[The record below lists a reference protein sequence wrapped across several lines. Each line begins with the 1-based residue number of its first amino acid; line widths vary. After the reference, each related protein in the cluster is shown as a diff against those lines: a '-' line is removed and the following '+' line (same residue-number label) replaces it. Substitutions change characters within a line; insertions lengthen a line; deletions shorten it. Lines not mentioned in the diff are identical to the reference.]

1 MINFYLSSITI
12 LSFFTFPFILST
24 KLKSNPID
32 LNLLISISSSLYFF
46 FLLKFIFFLIDI
58 EISQFHFYFIIF
70 LFIIM
75 NIFFIANNRNI
86 VFDKLSLIVL
96 TIFFIISTFLIFTN
110 MPIFIAW
117 DAVVSWNRWAT
128 ELYNNNLQYS
138 EQLYPLFWST
148 IWSIIYNF
156 QGNNYTDFSSKLSNL
171 IIILIFLL
179 SLCYQFRVTR
189 KISIILYLF
198 SYIIFYKFT
207 FIEMQYGYMDQPI
220 AILISTIIILVLTL
234 YQKFNYTLLYTIAFL
249 LAITS
254 LTKQPGYLILISTN
268 LCIFIFYFKRKIS
281 LNHLIN
287 FILLS
292 SLPLLIFF
300 YYKFFFY
307 QDINY
312 TLQKLFN
319 SNLLIYNTISK
330 NISPTINTD
339 TFFILKGFKRMLLD
353 GGILYLFVSCS
364 LVISLFT
371 SIKSKNFIIII
382 YAFTIIIGFVI
393 YSYCCV
399 YSLRNSY
406 WIFFAALTILFQSF
420 PSFSYDRFNNFF
432 DKKFNLKP
440 IFFLI
445 TFFLILLIDITGLL
459 SSKIENYNL
468 TFKKKIGYEDTA
480 LKLKNILLIED
491 TCYQVNAVQQ
501 LIKFNY
507 YLIDFKS
514 NIQRSSLN
522 EFKET
527 LKENNSKTTSCNN
540 YWVLNPKSL
549 DINPD
554 LKKTVNAYIDKGYIK
569 YKGSNIYLLNF

>member
-1 MINFYLSSITI
+1 
-12 LSFFTFPFILST
+12 
-24 KLKSNPID
+24 
-32 LNLLISISSSLYFF
+32 
-46 FLLKFIFFLIDI
+46 
-58 EISQFHFYFIIF
+58 
-70 LFIIM
+70 M
-75 NIFFIANNRNI
+75 NIFFIKNNRNI
-86 VFDKLSLIVL
+86 IFDNLILIFL
-96 TIFFIISTFLIFTN
+96 TVFFILSFFLIFTN

-156 QGNNYTDFSSKLSNL
+156 QGNNYTDFSAKLSNL
-171 IIILIFLL
+171 LIILIFFL
-179 SLCYQFRVTR
+179 SLCYQFRVTK
-189 KISIILYLF
+189 KISTLIYLLSF
-198 SYIIFYKFT
+198 IIFYKFT

-220 AILISTIIILVLTL
+220 AILISTIIILILTL
-234 YQKFNYTLLYTIAFL
+234 YQRFNYILFYTIAFL

-268 LCIFIFYFKRKIS
+268 LCMFIFYFKRKIS

-292 SLPLLIFF
+292 FFPLLIFF

-307 QDINY
+307 QDIDY
-312 TLQKLFN
+312 TFQKLFG

-339 TFFILKGFKRMLLD
+339 TFFIFKGFKRMLID
-353 GGILYLFVSCS
+353 GGILYLLISCS
-364 LVISLFT
+364 LLISLFT
-371 SIKSKNFIIII
+371 SIKSKNYIIII
-382 YAFTIIIGFVI
+382 YAFTIILGFGI

-406 WIFFAALTILFQSF
+406 WIFFASLTILFQSF
-420 PSFSYDRFNNFF
+420 PSFSYNRLNNFF
-432 DKKFNLKP
+432 DKKFNINP

-445 TFFLILLIDITGLL
+445 TFLLILIIDFTGLL

-468 TFKKKIGYEDTA
+468 TFKKQIGYEDTA
-480 LKLKNILLIED
+480 LKLQNILSKED
-491 TCYQVNAVQQ
+491 TCYKVHAVQQ
-501 LIKFNY
+501 LIKFNH

-514 NIQRSSLN
+514 NIQRSSLS
-522 EFKET
+522 EFKEILT
-527 LKENNSKTTSCNN
+527 ENNLKSTSCKN

-549 DINPD
+549 DNNQE
-554 LKKTVNAYIDKGYIK
+554 LKKTVNEYIDKGYLK
-569 YKGSNIYLLNF
+569 YEGSNIYLINF